1 MCPSS
6 CSLLAFTLIIIIFT
20 WYLSL
25 SFIQSKSL
33 VLCFWLHVA
42 FCHIVKTKRD
52 VSLGDGCMVHHSKY
66 NINSSKIHLSLK
78 LRNCVTFLM
87 IKNRNSSSNT
97 VFVFVINT
105 MKNSTT
111 RRKQLKPLRA
121 VVITQKLLSI

>member
-20 WYLSL
+20 CYLSL
-25 SFIQSKSL
+25 SFIQSKRL

-78 LRNCVTFLM
+78 LRNCVTFFNDKK
-87 IKNRNSSSNT
+87 IGNSSSNT

-105 MKNSTT
+105 MKKTVQQEESNSNLWE
-111 RRKQLKPLRA
+111 Q
-121 VVITQKLLSI
+121 

>member
-6 CSLLAFTLIIIIFT
+6 CSLLAFTLLLLTLHVICLF
-20 WYLSL
+20 L
-25 SFIQSKSL
+25 SFNQKRL

-66 NINSSKIHLSLK
+66 NNINSSKIPLSLK

-87 IKNRNSSSNT
+87 IKKLET
-97 VFVFVINT
+97 VV
-105 MKNSTT
+105 
-111 RRKQLKPLRA
+111 A
-121 VVITQKLLSI
+121 TQYLFLS